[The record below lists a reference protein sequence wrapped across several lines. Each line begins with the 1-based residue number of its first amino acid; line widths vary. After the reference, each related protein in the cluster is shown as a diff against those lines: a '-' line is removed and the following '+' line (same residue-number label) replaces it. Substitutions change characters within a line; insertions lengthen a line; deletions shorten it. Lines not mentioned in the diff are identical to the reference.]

1 MCIFIHSLYDM
12 YIYLFSSVVTDIFI
26 NGIYII
32 LISVLLIVKTLLR
45 MSNLDPLYVRDSSKY
60 VCACFCLYLF
70 ISLYSVYVEAKKK
83 L

>member
-1 MCIFIHSLYDM
+1 M

-60 VCACFCLYLF
+60 VCACFCLYLVY
-70 ISLYSVYVEAKKK
+70 LYVYSVYVEAKKK